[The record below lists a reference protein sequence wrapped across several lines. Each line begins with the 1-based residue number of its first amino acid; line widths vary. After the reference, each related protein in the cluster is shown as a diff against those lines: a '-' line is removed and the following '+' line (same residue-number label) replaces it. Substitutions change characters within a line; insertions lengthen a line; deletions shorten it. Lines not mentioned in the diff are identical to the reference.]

1 MSDFQA
7 SKTASTSQPG
17 FVLPLVLM
25 LAVQALTSAS
35 SQAIPV
41 LVTEAAISFGV
52 AKDMVGFFV
61 SASYLVSMV
70 AALFGGTYAARH
82 GAIRVSQFALT
93 FCAVGLLIFA
103 IGSPWI
109 LLPAA
114 IVLGVAY
121 GPATPASSQILARVT
136 PARLLNVVF
145 SIKQTGVPM
154 GGIIAGSIMAPLVVF
169 IGWQGA
175 TVALAGA
182 CLLLVAILQPL
193 RARLDVER
201 PDAARP
207 TVRQLFRPLRTVWS
221 IPDLRRLSLISV
233 AFSAIQV
240 CVTTYLVIFLI
251 DRTGAG
257 LIAAGLV
264 LTVTQLAGV
273 AGRVFWGSVADVTR
287 RPRLLLAMLAI
298 LMSLGAVALALVDG
312 GWPHWALLIVVVVL
326 GGTAIGWNGVVL
338 AEVARLA
345 GPGKAG
351 EITGGAA
358 VFMFAGPLLGPAI
371 FGLILVFSQSYALA
385 FCTMGFFTAIAALA
399 LLRDAIAEHAGRRGE
414 SVPPR

>member
-1 MSDFQA
+1 MSQ
-7 SKTASTSQPG
+7 SPSSNPASTSRTG
-17 FVLPLVLM
+17 FVVPLVLM
-25 LAVQALTSAS
+25 LAVQALTSAA

-41 LVTEAAISFGV
+41 LATEAAISFGV
-52 AKDMVGFFV
+52 EKDRVGFFV
-61 SASYLVSMV
+61 SASYFVSMI
-70 AALFGGTYAARH
+70 AALFGGTFAARH
-82 GAIRVSQFALT
+82 GAIRVSQISLGLCT
-93 FCAVGLLIFA
+93 VGLLIFA

-109 LLPAA
+109 LVPAA
-114 IVLGVAY
+114 VVLGIAY

-136 PARLLNVVF
+136 PPRLLNVVF
-145 SIKQTGVPM
+145 SIKQTGVPL

-175 TVALAGA
+175 TLALAGA
-182 CLLLVAILQPL
+182 CLVLVAVLQPV
-193 RARLDVER
+193 RGRFDVER
-201 PDAARP
+201 PSTARP
-207 TVRQLFRPLRTVWS
+207 TLRQLFTPLRTVWG
-221 IPDLRRLSLISV
+221 IPDLRRLSIISV
-233 AFSAIQV
+233 SFSAIQV

-264 LTVTQLAGV
+264 LTVTQIAGV
-273 AGRVFWGSVADVTR
+273 TGRVFWGSVADVTR

-298 LMSLGAVALALVDG
+298 LMTLGAVALAFVDG

-358 VFMFAGPLLGPAI
+358 VFMFAGPLLGPAL
-371 FGLILVFSQSYALA
+371 FGLILVVSQSYALA
-385 FCTMGFFTAIAALA
+385 FCTMGFFTGLAALT
-399 LLRDAIAEHAGRRGE
+399 LVRDAVGEHGRRRGAA
-414 SVPPR
+414 

>member
-121 GPATPASSQILARVT
+121 GPATPASSQILARVEHEKEAQET
-136 PARLLNVVF
+136 NA
-145 SIKQTGVPM
+145 K
-154 GGIIAGSIMAPLVVF
+154 
-169 IGWQGA
+169 
-175 TVALAGA
+175 
-182 CLLLVAILQPL
+182 
-193 RARLDVER
+193 
-201 PDAARP
+201 DAEF
-207 TVRQLFRPLRTVWS
+207 LF
-221 IPDLRRLSLISV
+221 
-233 AFSAIQV
+233 
-240 CVTTYLVIFLI
+240 
-251 DRTGAG
+251 
-257 LIAAGLV
+257 
-264 LTVTQLAGV
+264 LT
-273 AGRVFWGSVADVTR
+273 
-287 RPRLLLAMLAI
+287 
-298 LMSLGAVALALVDG
+298 
-312 GWPHWALLIVVVVL
+312 H
-326 GGTAIGWNGVVL
+326 
-338 AEVARLA
+338 
-345 GPGKAG
+345 
-351 EITGGAA
+351 
-358 VFMFAGPLLGPAI
+358 
-371 FGLILVFSQSYALA
+371 
-385 FCTMGFFTAIAALA
+385 
-399 LLRDAIAEHAGRRGE
+399 
-414 SVPPR
+414 